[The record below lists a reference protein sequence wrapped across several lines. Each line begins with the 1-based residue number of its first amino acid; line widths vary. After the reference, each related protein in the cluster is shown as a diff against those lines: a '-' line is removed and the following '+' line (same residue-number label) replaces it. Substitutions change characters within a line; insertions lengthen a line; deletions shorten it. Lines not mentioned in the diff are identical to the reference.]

1 MFEPG
6 GFLNLYAQGIP
17 LVFQFNVIIALI
29 IGTTIGIIFGVI
41 PGLSATI
48 GVAIFTP
55 LTFTMSTS
63 VAFAVLLGIY
73 CGSVYGGSISAI
85 LVNIPGTAASVMTKL
100 DGHPLAQKG
109 EAGRAI
115 GLATTS
121 SFIGGVISVFLLAFF
136 APKLANFALR
146 LSAQEY
152 FAICLF
158 GISIIAY
165 ISDGSPIKGLISG
178 IIGLL
183 LATVGTD
190 PITAYTRFT
199 FNKAEIVGGFEVIPL
214 MVGLFG
220 ISEVLKMVENKDIAQ
235 PKAKIFDRARM
246 NSFKEVFKYFGT
258 VIRGSAIGTFIGA
271 VPATGGTIASII
283 SYGVEKRLSKH
294 PETFGKG
301 EPRGIIGPESA
312 NNAATGGA
320 MIPMLTLGIPGD
332 VVTAILIGALMLH
345 GLAPGPLLFE
355 QNPEIVSSIFIL
367 LFLSNILF
375 LILGL
380 FGAKYFAKVVSW
392 PKPILVSMI
401 LCLAIVGTF
410 SVRNSI
416 FDIWVLVIAGFAGY
430 MMNKFG
436 IPTAP
441 LILGF
446 ILGGMVEQYLRQSLV
461 LSYGNIFSFFSR
473 PISSVALI
481 LTILTIFSP
490 YITKLIKIF
499 SINKKV

>member
-1 MFEPG
+1 MFGSGELLG
-6 GFLNLYAQGIP
+6 LYFDGIP
-17 LVFQFNVIIALI
+17 LVFQFNVLLALT

-55 LTFTMSTS
+55 LTYTMSAP
-63 VAFAVLLGIY
+63 VAFAILLGIY

-85 LVNIPGTAASVMTKL
+85 LINIPGTASSVMTRL
-100 DGHPLAQKG
+100 DGHPLALKG

-121 SFIGGVISVFLLAFF
+121 SFVGGIISVFLLAFF
-136 APKLANFALR
+136 APKLASFALQ

-152 FAICLF
+152 FSICLF
-158 GISIIAY
+158 GISVIAY
-165 ISDGSPIKGLISG
+165 ISEGSPIKGLISG
-178 IIGLL
+178 ILGLL
-183 LATVGTD
+183 LATIGTD

-199 FNKAEIVGGFEVIPL
+199 FGKAEIVGGFEVIPI

-220 ISEVLKMVENKDIAQ
+220 ISEVLKMVENKNSL
-235 PKAKIFDRARM
+235 PLKAEKFSRVKI
-246 NSFKEVFKYFGT
+246 NSFKEILKNITT
-258 VIRGSAIGTFIGA
+258 VIRGSVIGTFIGA
-271 VPATGGTIASII
+271 VPATGGTIAAII
-283 SYGVEKRLSKH
+283 SYGLEKRISRH

-301 EPRGIIGPESA
+301 EERGIIGPESA

-345 GLAPGPLLFE
+345 GLAPGPMLFE
-355 QNPEIVSSIFIL
+355 QNPEIVSSIFIIL
-367 LFLSNILF
+367 LLSNILF
-375 LILGL
+375 LVLGL

-410 SVRNSI
+410 SVRNSL
-416 FDIWVLVIAGFAGY
+416 FDVWVLVIFGLIGY
-430 MMNKFG
+430 IMNKLG

-461 LSYGNIFSFFSR
+461 LSFGNIFSFFSR
-473 PISSVALI
+473 PISAISI
-481 LTILTIFSP
+481 GLTILTILSP
-490 YITKLIKIF
+490 YITKVIKLPR
-499 SINKKV
+499 KQK

>member
-183 LATVGTD
+183 LATVG
-190 PITAYTRFT
+190 
-199 FNKAEIVGGFEVIPL
+199 
-214 MVGLFG
+214 
-220 ISEVLKMVENKDIAQ
+220 
-235 PKAKIFDRARM
+235 
-246 NSFKEVFKYFGT
+246 
-258 VIRGSAIGTFIGA
+258 
-271 VPATGGTIASII
+271 
-283 SYGVEKRLSKH
+283 
-294 PETFGKG
+294 
-301 EPRGIIGPESA
+301 
-312 NNAATGGA
+312 
-320 MIPMLTLGIPGD
+320 
-332 VVTAILIGALMLH
+332 
-345 GLAPGPLLFE
+345 
-355 QNPEIVSSIFIL
+355 
-367 LFLSNILF
+367 
-375 LILGL
+375 
-380 FGAKYFAKVVSW
+380 
-392 PKPILVSMI
+392 
-401 LCLAIVGTF
+401 
-410 SVRNSI
+410 
-416 FDIWVLVIAGFAGY
+416 
-430 MMNKFG
+430 
-436 IPTAP
+436 
-441 LILGF
+441 
-446 ILGGMVEQYLRQSLV
+446 
-461 LSYGNIFSFFSR
+461 
-473 PISSVALI
+473 
-481 LTILTIFSP
+481 
-490 YITKLIKIF
+490 
-499 SINKKV
+499 